1 VNLRPLLALVFL
13 ASSSTAFAEPY
24 LAVQQGL
31 KCNACHVN
39 PTGGGMRNTF
49 GQVWSQTAWPEKRVD
64 TGDPWTGELSRY
76 FAVGGNLRAS
86 GSYTHV
92 PNQRSLSAFD
102 IDDGRIYLDVRAI
115 PDRLSLYLDER
126 IAPGGSINRE
136 AYARV
141 SFANQRYYIKAGQL
155 FLPYGIRL
163 QDDSA
168 FTRQVTGINFA
179 TPDRGVEFGFETAS
193 WTAQL
198 AITNGT
204 AGGPA
209 TPNGKQIS
217 ARAERVSGNWR
228 AGASFNFDEASK
240 GTTPT
245 GAQLGKRQMQNVFA
259 GLRTGPVAWLVEGDY
274 IIDNTLVPNRKQAV
288 GLIEADWR
296 LRPGQNLK
304 LTAEYFDPDTDVS
317 HDYQDRFSL
326 VWEYTPFQFAQL
338 RVGVRNYDGIPQND
352 LQNQRL
358 VFVQVNGYF

>member
-1 VNLRPLLALVFL
+1 VRLRLLLVML
-13 ASSSTAFAEPY
+13 CLAASSAAFAEPY
-24 LAVQQGL
+24 LAVQEGL
-31 KCNACHVN
+31 KCAACHVN
-39 PTGGGMRNTF
+39 PSGGGMRNTF
-49 GQVWSQTAWPEKRVD
+49 GQIWSQTAWPEKRID

-76 FAVGGNLRAS
+76 FAIGGNLRAS

-92 PNQRSLSAFD
+92 PNQRSLTAFD
-102 IDDGRIYLDVRAI
+102 VDDGRVYLDVRAI
-115 PDRLSLYLDER
+115 PNRLSLYFDER

-141 SFANQRYYIKAGQL
+141 SFADQRYYVKAGQL
-155 FLPYGIRL
+155 YLPFGIRL
-163 QDDSA
+163 QDDGA

-179 TPDRGVEFGFETAS
+179 TPDRGVEFGIETAQ

-209 TPNGKQIS
+209 TPNGKQFS
-217 ARAERVSGNWR
+217 ARVERVTPRWR
-228 AGASFNFDEASK
+228 AGASFNFDDSSK
-240 GTTPT
+240 GTTAT
-245 GAQLGKRQMQNVFA
+245 GIELGKRQMQNVFA

-274 IIDNTLVPNRKQAV
+274 IIDNTLVPNRKQTV
-288 GLIEADWR
+288 GLVEADWR

-317 HDYQDRFSL
+317 NDYQDRFSL